1 MRMNGGKRGETRSS
15 ALWGTG
21 NRGGESRSSALW
33 GKGGRGAI
41 TALVAMLAISVPLA
55 SSAVQLKHAK
65 RSGHAMLKKTWIS
78 PGLLK
83 GAKRHPNQYVRVI
96 IQSTNGQLSPALS
109 AFTHVNQFADDDRGG
124 LDRRLSLING
134 VSATVRASALPRL
147 MRMSNLTVT
156 PDVPVKLSD
165 TPGAVKTAPPT
176 LGQHTAAVLVEDLGF
191 TADQIAALRKQQVI

>member
-1 MRMNGGKRGETRSS
+1 MRMNGGKRGEMRSS

-65 RSGHAMLKKTWIS
+65 RNGHATIKKTWIS

-134 VSATVRASALPRL
+134 VSATVRASGRPSCCAQ
-147 MRMSNLTVT
+147 S
-156 PDVPVKLSD
+156 
-165 TPGAVKTAPPT
+165 AAP
-176 LGQHTAAVLVEDLGF
+176 E
-191 TADQIAALRKQQVI
+191 